1 LCCYGIADNLLRKLN
16 IKFNNIKMK
25 KPTNKHNM
33 KLNAQNAADF
43 MKSFSNANRLMIL
56 CLLIE
61 KDMNV
66 AEINLK
72 VKISQSALSQHLIRM
87 KRDGLLGSRKSRN
100 QIYYFIKDKSA
111 KEIINT
117 LHKIYC

>member
-1 LCCYGIADNLLRKLN
+1 
-16 IKFNNIKMK
+16 MK
-25 KPTNKHNM
+25 KPTNKNNM

-72 VKISQSALSQHLIRM
+72 VRISQSALSQHLIRM

-111 KEIINT
+111 KEIINA